1 MPKLNKLHL
10 GLMLTIISFLLIGY
24 WIVKPD
30 LVRYPAYLSFSPD
43 VDGTKAWRQ
52 LLEQRQSQVREWK
65 MTWRDLPQ
73 QKNQLLVAIQP
84 VGVTD
89 EERNELRSWLE
100 QGNDLILFHQAP
112 IGWDEFQLVEQGEE
126 VGSSSA
132 SASASASENS
142 SSSSRVS
149 ANSSANSNNVHTI
162 YTGGNGAEGEGVSAL
177 VVTPNRL
184 AGGDGQQLFTD
195 SEGVLGSR
203 VAVGA
208 GSLTVVLAPDWLT
221 NDAILEHSHFELV
234 WPLFNKRWDA
244 VWIDETHHGYQQKP
258 GLLAVYPAWLVIACI
273 QLGAALLFW
282 LWQRGKRFGPVYT
295 PRAWT
300 VRRGDETLQ
309 AVAGWYERLGLR
321 GEALIHQQQLLRQL
335 LYEHWGL
342 SPSASTAQA
351 AALAR
356 DRWPEARVA
365 RLVRLLELGP
375 PAQPSGGQAP
385 PVHAKAFMHHT
396 REMNEIIALLEQH
409 TAPK

>member
-1 MPKLNKLHL
+1 MPRLNKLHF
-10 GLMLTIISFLLIGY
+10 GLVLTIICFLLIGY

-30 LVRYPAYLSFSPD
+30 LERYPAYLSFSPD

-65 MTWRDLPQ
+65 LTWRDLPQ
-73 QKNQLLVAIQP
+73 HENQLLVVIEP
-84 VGVTD
+84 IGVTD
-89 EERNELRSWLE
+89 DERAELRSWLT
-100 QGNDLILFHQAP
+100 QGNDLILFHHAP
-112 IGWDEFQLVEQGEE
+112 IGWDEFSLVEQEE
-126 VGSSSA
+126 
-132 SASASASENS
+132 
-142 SSSSRVS
+142 
-149 ANSSANSNNVHTI
+149 ANSNSNSNSVHTI
-162 YTGGNGAEGEGVSAL
+162 YTGGSIEGEGLSAL
-177 VVTPNRL
+177 VVTSNRL
-184 AGGDGQQLFTD
+184 ADSTEQQDVLFTD
-195 SEGVLGSR
+195 SEGILGSR

-234 WPLFNKRWDA
+234 WPLFHKRWDA

-273 QLGAALLFW
+273 QLSAALLFW
-282 LWQRGKRFGPVYT
+282 LWLRGKRFGPVYT

-356 DRWPEARVA
+356 GRWPEAQVA

-375 PAQPSGGQAP
+375 PAQPGGVQSPPGAP
-385 PVHAKAFMHHT
+385 VVHPHPQSPVHAKAFMAHT
-396 REMNEIIALLEQH
+396 REMSEIIALIEQH
-409 TAPK
+409 KLPK